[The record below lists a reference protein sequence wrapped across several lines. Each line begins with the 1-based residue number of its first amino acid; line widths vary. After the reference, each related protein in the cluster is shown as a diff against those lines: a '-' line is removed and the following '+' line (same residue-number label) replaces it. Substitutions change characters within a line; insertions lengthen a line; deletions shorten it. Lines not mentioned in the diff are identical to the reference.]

1 MQVCSACAQKPA
13 AQVRPPPETVPDSG
27 PASLATQVTELTR
40 QVQTLAKSLA
50 EDAPDQEGEG
60 ARSPTKAV
68 EIRGRDGSVARQ
80 TSLPPLRGPT
90 RGVGGALAALRVR
103 ADPRR
108 QRLT

>member
-13 AQVRPPPETVPDSG
+13 AQVRPPPETVPDAG

-60 ARSPTKAV
+60 PTKAV

-108 QRLT
+108 QRLA